1 MEVSEQAGSAVP
13 VPVDRL
19 GLSLDLLVVQALVW
33 VLSALVLDGGV
44 LCQAV
49 TISLAGYWAGV
60 GMVAIR
66 RGLRATRWDRAF
78 VRWGGCRWWSP
89 GCRGRTGT
97 GGPLV
102 PSDRVGSR
110 RRTNRCT

>member
-60 GMVAIR
+60 GLVAIR
-66 RGLRATRWDRAF
+66 RGLRATRWDRGF
-78 VRWGGCRWWSP
+78 VRWGWV
-89 GCRGRTGT
+89 
-97 GGPLV
+97 PLV
-102 PSDRVGSR
+102 VAGVQGAYRYWRSIGAI
-110 RRTNRCT
+110 